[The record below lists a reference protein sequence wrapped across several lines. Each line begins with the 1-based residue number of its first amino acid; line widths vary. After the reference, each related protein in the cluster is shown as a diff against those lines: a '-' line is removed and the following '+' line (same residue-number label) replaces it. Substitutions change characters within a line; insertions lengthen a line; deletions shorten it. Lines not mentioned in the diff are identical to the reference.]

1 MYNTKL
7 KINTGDLVQDI
18 FLTKSIGLACKVEKG
33 FYKTNKHN
41 RCKSLYKDPNIFMED
56 GVDIMK
62 QARITVLWQNGT
74 TEIIPESCL
83 ERLKKT

>member
-7 KINTGDLVQDI
+7 KINTGDLVQDT

-33 FYKTNKHN
+33 FYKINKHN
-41 RCKSLYKDPNIFMED
+41 RCKSLYKDPNIFMEEGPD
-56 GVDIMK
+56 MK
-62 QARITVLWQNGT
+62 QARITVLWQDGI
-74 TEIIPESCL
+74 TEIVPESCL